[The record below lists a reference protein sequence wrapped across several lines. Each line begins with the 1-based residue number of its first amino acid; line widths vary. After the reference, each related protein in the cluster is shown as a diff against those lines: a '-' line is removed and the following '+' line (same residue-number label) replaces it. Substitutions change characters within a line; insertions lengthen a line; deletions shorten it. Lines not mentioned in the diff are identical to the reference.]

1 MNGYIDTMVAMWLA
15 HENMHWKLSSAA
27 KQIIDHSEKL
37 LMSPMVVFELKAIHR
52 KKQMEKTPAEVVLA
66 LEWFGGIEICR
77 HPFAEVV
84 MAAMAIDW
92 TTDPGDAIIVG
103 QAMANGNAPLIT
115 SDRNIRTHYA
125 AAIW

>member
-27 KQIIDHSEKL
+27 KQLIDRSEKL
-37 LMSPMVVFELKAIHR
+37 LLSPMVVFELKAIHR
-52 KKQMEKTPAEVVLA
+52 KKQMEKTPAEVVLT
-66 LEWFGGIEICR
+66 LEGIGGIEICR

-84 MAAMAIDW
+84 MAAIKLDW
-92 TTDPGDAIIVG
+92 TTDPGDAMIVG
-103 QAMANGNAPLIT
+103 QAIANCNAPLIT
-115 SDRNIRTHYA
+115 SDRNIRAHYA